1 MKKIYYVCFLS
12 FLVFIQGVLVQEGEA
27 SLQKTETESQE
38 VLVAEVDHEI
48 KESSM
53 LSEAVISEPMQFVRS
68 LQNLQDKIIS
78 GQEDALQKQLQLL
91 GEIGNKFLTFDSDI
105 WKDENNLYALLIY
118 LFNGGNPRVVQI
130 ILENYGK
137 GVIPHN
143 VMDSALAYASHKRA
157 AFLKAYTQLTEENVR
172 SIPPALFASIVLST
186 VVNIIEKDP
195 ILALKQLDQIRLFA
209 PGTLF
214 EEGAIRRELKV
225 ASILGETDLLAL
237 LIRHYT
243 HRFWK
248 SPYAHDFWHEFTP
261 AILRVDKKLSV
272 EQLETL
278 VSYAPTKVQFMT
290 YMEVSRAALI
300 DARMEK
306 ARLSAQKA
314 LILAHEIGADDTS
327 ARLYYAM
334 SLVGSIT
341 AQESIQI
348 LQNIIY
354 KDLSEK
360 DRFLFTAA
368 QAVAQR
374 VISSPLGDQKEKKAQ
389 AALQLQSQEELKL
402 TLEKDAKQQN
412 ITSPIEAEMN
422 QFIQNTKEKINEID
436 QLLGY
441 KNDNKD

>member
-1 MKKIYYVCFLS
+1 MQ
-12 FLVFIQGVLVQEGEA
+12 QGRA
-27 SLQKTETESQE
+27 SLQKTETEFQE
-38 VLVAEVDHEI
+38 VFVTQLDHKI
-48 KESSM
+48 KEPSM
-53 LSEAVISEPMQFVRS
+53 LSEVVISEPIQFVRS

-78 GQEDALQKQLQLL
+78 GQEEVLQEQLQLL
-91 GEIGNKFLTFDSDI
+91 EEIGDKFLTFDSDV
-105 WKDENNLYALLIY
+105 WKDDNNLYALLIY

-130 ILENYGK
+130 ILEKYGK
-137 GVIPHN
+137 GVISQN
-143 VMDSALAYASHKRA
+143 IMDCALAYASHKRA
-157 AFLKAYTQLTEENVR
+157 AFVKAYTQLTEEDVR
-172 SIPPALFASIVLST
+172 SIPPALFASVVLST

-237 LIRHYT
+237 LVRHYA

-261 AILRVDKKLSV
+261 AILQIDEKLSV

-278 VSYAPTKVQFMT
+278 VSYAPTKVQFIT

-306 ARLSAQKA
+306 AQLSAQKA
-314 LILAHEIGADDTS
+314 LTLAHEIDVDDTS

-334 SLVGSIT
+334 SLAGSIT
-341 AQESIQI
+341 AQESIQM
-348 LQNIIY
+348 LQNITY
-354 KDLSEK
+354 KDLSKK

-368 QAVAQR
+368 QAVAKR

-389 AALQLQSQEELKL
+389 VTLQPQSQGELKL
-402 TLEKDAKQQN
+402 ILELEKDAKQQN
-412 ITSPIEAEMN
+412 TISPIEAEMN
-422 QFIQNTKEKINEID
+422 QFIQNTREKINEID

-441 KNDNKD
+441 KNDNKR